1 MGEVGS
7 GNLPDGE
14 IWLEF
19 EGIPI
24 KWHIPV
30 GVLYDQYSVINNDN
44 YPEPASY
51 SSMLPWNLTV
61 HFSKFPEQDI
71 LHCDSRY

>member
-1 MGEVGS
+1 MGEVGC

-51 SSMLPWNLTV
+51 SSMLPWNLIV